1 MALFR
6 TKEARNNLQD
16 WLNQNP
22 GNGSDN
28 YSAAISS
35 ALASAASRQP
45 AASRYNTGSDPNIQ
59 ANRTNY
65 RLMAQAAADQAAAG
79 TKALSGGYD
88 ASYADSAAAQGYQ
101 TLMEGQHDAEA
112 QLRQLALQ
120 GLAAQDSQSDALV
133 SALLGAQQLETSA
146 NQMAQDRYQAQR
158 DFLTNEVAQAQT
170 EQDNFW
176 DKVWNS
182 LVWAGN
188 VALQTYDNYK
198 GYSQQQWE
206 NDFAKQQWEAQ
217 LAQQALENERYNTEY
232 ADTRADTAWSHGI
245 TEQELALEQLASQD
259 DHAAAQLALE
269 KTRQDMQLAA
279 QAAARSASSGRSGG
293 SYSGGK
299 SLSAS
304 DIDKLVSGYLTA
316 KAMGDTEAMGI
327 YASALSAG
335 GYDITRE
342 NPETSSKASIPGTA
356 AQTSSSYGSGNTILA
371 GGIPVPVGMGYQ
383 DDALLSALSG
393 LDSNNGMAMNNM
405 SDSDMI
411 RYLISLG
418 YSNAQIQNIMNGMG

>member
-16 WLNQNP
+16 WLNQNH

-88 ASYADSAAAQGYQ
+88 AGYADSAAAQGYQ

-120 GLAAQDSQSDALV
+120 GLTAQDSQSDALV

-158 DFLTNEVAQAQT
+158 DFLTNEVTQAQT

-198 GYSQQQWE
+198 GFSQQQWE
-206 NDFAKQQWEAQ
+206 NDFAQRQWEAQ

-293 SYSGGK
+293 RYSSGRT
-299 SLSAS
+299 LSAS
-304 DIDKLVSGYLTA
+304 DLDKLVSGYMEA
-316 KAMGDTEAMGI
+316 KAVGDTESMGI
-327 YASALSAG
+327 YASALAAG
-335 GYDITRE
+335 GYDVAGGATTTK
-342 NPETSSKASIPGTA
+342 TSGSGTA
-356 AQTSSSYGSGNTILA
+356 AQRSGTSSTGSGNTILA
-371 GGIPVPVGMGYQ
+371 GGIPVPIGMGYQ

-418 YSNAQIQNIMNGMG
+418 FSDTQIQNIMNGMG

>member
-35 ALASAASRQP
+35 ALANAASRQP

-158 DFLTNEVAQAQT
+158 DFLTNEVTQAQT

-198 GYSQQQWE
+198 GFSQQQWE
-206 NDFAKQQWEAQ
+206 NDFAQQQWEAQ

-232 ADTRADTAWSHGI
+232 ADSRADTAWSHGI

-293 SYSGGK
+293 SYSGSGSK
-299 SLSAS
+299 TLTPTNL
-304 DIDKLVSGYLTA
+304 DKLISGYQESTA
-316 KAMGDTEAMGI
+316 IGDTAAAGI
-327 YASALSAG
+327 YASALASY
-335 GYDITRE
+335 GYDIT
-342 NPETSSKASIPGTA
+342 G
-356 AQTSSSYGSGNTILA
+356 GSGS
-371 GGIPVPVGMGYQ
+371 GSGSSGIAAAV
-383 DDALLSALSG
+383 DKARKSG
-393 LDSNNGMAMNNM
+393 LTFDGT
-405 SDSDMI
+405 I
-411 RYLISLG
+411 RYLQGQG
-418 YSNAQIQNIMNGMG
+418 YDDDAITQIMTEKQGLWR

>member
-35 ALASAASRQP
+35 ALANAANRQP

-65 RLMAQAAADQAAAG
+65 RLMAQAAADNAAAG

-158 DFLTNEVAQAQT
+158 DFLTNEVTQAQT

-279 QAAARSASSGRSGG
+279 QAAA
-293 SYSGGK
+293 
-299 SLSAS
+299 
-304 DIDKLVSGYLTA
+304 
-316 KAMGDTEAMGI
+316 GI
-327 YASALSAG
+327 YASALASY
-335 GYDITRE
+335 GYDITGG
-342 NPETSSKASIPGTA
+342 SSG
-356 AQTSSSYGSGNTILA
+356 GSG
-371 GGIPVPVGMGYQ
+371 GSGIAAAV
-383 DDALLSALSG
+383 DKARKSG
-393 LDSNNGMAMNNM
+393 LTFDGT
-405 SDSDMI
+405 I
-411 RYLISLG
+411 RYLQGQG
-418 YSNAQIQNIMNGMG
+418 YDDDAITQIMTEKQGLWR

>member
-6 TKEARNNLQD
+6 TKEARNNLND
-16 WLNQNP
+16 WLNKNP

-35 ALASAASRQP
+35 ALASAVNRQP

-65 RLMAQAAADQAAAG
+65 RLMAQAAADQAASG

-158 DFLTNEVAQAQT
+158 DFLTNEVTQAQT

-206 NDFAKQQWEAQ
+206 NEFDERVWDAQ
-217 LAQQALENERYNTEY
+217 MAQQALENERWNIEYN
-232 ADTRADTAWSHGI
+232 DQRADTEWGHGI
-245 TEQELALEQLASQD
+245 TERELALEQLASQD

-269 KTRQDMQLAA
+269 KTRQDMRLTA
-279 QAAARSASSGRSGG
+279 QAAARAASSGGSGG
-293 SYSGGK
+293 RYSSGR

-304 DIDKLVSGYLTA
+304 DLDKLVSGYMEA
-316 KAMGDTEAMGI
+316 KAVGDTESMGI
-327 YASALSAG
+327 YASALAAG
-335 GYDITRE
+335 GYDVAGGATTTKTSGSRTATQRSG
-342 NPETSSKASIPGTA
+342 TSST
-356 AQTSSSYGSGNTILA
+356 GSGNTILA

-418 YSNAQIQNIMNGMG
+418 FSDTQIQNIMNGMG

>member
-6 TKEARNNLQD
+6 TKEARNNLND
-16 WLNQNP
+16 WLNKNP

-35 ALASAASRQP
+35 ALASAVNRQP

-65 RLMAQAAADQAAAG
+65 RLMAQAAADQAASGA
-79 TKALSGGYD
+79 KALSGGYD

-120 GLAAQDSQSDALV
+120 GIAAQDNQSDALV

-158 DFLTNEVAQAQT
+158 DFLTNEVTQAQA
-170 EQDNFW
+170 EQDDFW
-176 DKVWNS
+176 NKVWNS

-206 NDFAKQQWEAQ
+206 NDFAQQQWEAQ

-232 ADTRADTAWSHGI
+232 ADTRADTAWSQGI

-279 QAAARSASSGRSGG
+279 QAAARSASSGGSGRSYSGSSGG
-293 SYSGGK
+293 SGTSTITP
-299 SLSAS
+299 SNL
-304 DIDKLVSGYLTA
+304 DKLISGYQESTA
-316 KAMGDTEAMGI
+316 LGDTAAAGI
-327 YASALSAG
+327 YASALASY
-335 GYDITRE
+335 GYDIT
-342 NPETSSKASIPGTA
+342 GG
-356 AQTSSSYGSGNTILA
+356 SSSGSGSS
-371 GGIPVPVGMGYQ
+371 GIAAAVEQ
-383 DDALLSALSG
+383 ARQSG
-393 LDSNNGMAMNNM
+393 LTFDGT
-405 SDSDMI
+405 I
-411 RYLISLG
+411 RYLQGQG
-418 YSNAQIQNIMNGMG
+418 YDDDAITQIMTEKQGLWR

>member
-6 TKEARNNLQD
+6 TKEARNNLND
-16 WLNQNP
+16 WLNKNP

-35 ALASAASRQP
+35 ALASAVNRQP

-65 RLMAQAAADQAAAG
+65 RLMAQAAADQAASG

-120 GLAAQDSQSDALV
+120 GIAAQDNQSDALV

-158 DFLTNEVAQAQT
+158 DFLTNEVTQAQA
-170 EQDNFW
+170 EQDDFW
-176 DKVWNS
+176 NKVWNS

-206 NDFAKQQWEAQ
+206 NDFAQQQWEAQ
-217 LAQQALENERYNTEY
+217 MAQQALENERYNTEY

-279 QAAARSASSGRSGG
+279 QAAARSASSGGSSR
-293 SYSGGK
+293 SYSSGSSGSK
-299 SLSAS
+299 TLTPTNL
-304 DIDKLVSGYLTA
+304 DKLISGYQESA
-316 KAMGDTEAMGI
+316 AMGDTAAAGI
-327 YASALSAG
+327 YASALASY
-335 GYDITRE
+335 GYDITGG
-342 NPETSSKASIPGTA
+342 SGSG
-356 AQTSSSYGSGNTILA
+356 SSSSGIA
-371 GGIPVPVGMGYQ
+371 AAVDRARQ
-383 DDALLSALSG
+383 SG
-393 LDSNNGMAMNNM
+393 LTFDGT
-405 SDSDMI
+405 I
-411 RYLISLG
+411 RYLQGQG
-418 YSNAQIQNIMNGMG
+418 YDDDSITQIMTEKQGLWR

>member
-65 RLMAQAAADQAAAG
+65 RLMAQAAADNAAAE
-79 TKALSGGYD
+79 TQALSGGYD
-88 ASYADSAAAQGYQ
+88 AGYADSAAAQGYQ

-279 QAAARSASSGRSGG
+279 QAAARAASGGRSGG
-293 SYSGGK
+293 SYSSSGSK
-299 SLSAS
+299 TLTPTNL
-304 DIDKLVSGYLTA
+304 DKLISGYQESTA
-316 KAMGDTEAMGI
+316 IGDTAAAGI
-327 YASALSAG
+327 YASALASY
-335 GYDITRE
+335 GYDIT
-342 NPETSSKASIPGTA
+342 G
-356 AQTSSSYGSGNTILA
+356 GSGS
-371 GGIPVPVGMGYQ
+371 GSGSSGIAAAV
-383 DDALLSALSG
+383 DKARKSG
-393 LDSNNGMAMNNM
+393 LTFDGT
-405 SDSDMI
+405 I
-411 RYLISLG
+411 RYLQGQG
-418 YSNAQIQNIMNGMG
+418 YDDDAITQIMTEKQGLWR

>member
-6 TKEARNNLQD
+6 TKEARNNLND
-16 WLNQNP
+16 WLNKNP

-35 ALASAASRQP
+35 ALASAVNRQP

-65 RLMAQAAADQAAAG
+65 RLMAQAAADQAASG

-120 GLAAQDSQSDALV
+120 GIAAQDNQSDALV

-158 DFLTNEVAQAQT
+158 DFLTNEVTQAQA
-170 EQDNFW
+170 EQDDFW
-176 DKVWNS
+176 NKVWNS

-206 NDFAKQQWEAQ
+206 NDFAQQQWEAQ

-232 ADTRADTAWSHGI
+232 ADTRADTAWSQGI

-279 QAAARSASSGRSGG
+279 QAAARSASSGGSGRSYSGSSGG
-293 SYSGGK
+293 SGTSTITP
-299 SLSAS
+299 SNL
-304 DIDKLVSGYLTA
+304 DKLISGYQESTA
-316 KAMGDTEAMGI
+316 LGDTAAAGI
-327 YASALSAG
+327 YASALASY
-335 GYDITRE
+335 GYDIT
-342 NPETSSKASIPGTA
+342 GG
-356 AQTSSSYGSGNTILA
+356 SSSGSGSS
-371 GGIPVPVGMGYQ
+371 GIAAAVEQ
-383 DDALLSALSG
+383 ARQSG
-393 LDSNNGMAMNNM
+393 LTFDGT
-405 SDSDMI
+405 I
-411 RYLISLG
+411 RYLQGQG
-418 YSNAQIQNIMNGMG
+418 YDDDAITQIMTEKQGLWR

>member
-158 DFLTNEVAQAQT
+158 DFLTNEVTQAQT

-198 GYSQQQWE
+198 GYSQQQFE
-206 NDFAKQQWEAQ
+206 NELAKQRLDAE
-217 LAQQALENERYNTEY
+217 LAQQALENERWNIQYNDSRSDAEW
-232 ADTRADTAWSHGI
+232 DRSI
-245 TEQELALEQLASQD
+245 TERQIQLEEMGFQD
-259 DHAAAQLALE
+259 DHALALAQLEAME
-269 KTRQDMQLAA
+269 K
-279 QAAARSASSGRSGG
+279 AAARSASSGRSGG

-327 YASALSAG
+327 YATALSAG
-335 GYDITRE
+335 GYDITSE
-342 NPETSSKASIPGTA
+342 NPETSSETKASTPGTA

>member
-1 MALFR
+1 MTLFR

-35 ALASAASRQP
+35 ALANAASRQP

-65 RLMAQAAADQAAAG
+65 RLMAQAAADNAAAE
-79 TKALSGGYD
+79 TQALSGGYD
-88 ASYADSAAAQGYQ
+88 AGYADSAAAQGYQ

-158 DFLTNEVAQAQT
+158 DFLTNEVTQAQT

-198 GYSQQQWE
+198 GYSQQQFE
-206 NDFAKQQWEAQ
+206 NELAKQRLDAE
-217 LAQQALENERYNTEY
+217 LAQQALENERWNIQYNDSRSDAEW
-232 ADTRADTAWSHGI
+232 DRSI
-245 TEQELALEQLASQD
+245 TERQIQLEEMGFQD
-259 DHAAAQLALE
+259 DHALALAQLEAME
-269 KTRQDMQLAA
+269 K
-279 QAAARSASSGRSGG
+279 AAARSASSGGSGG

-327 YASALSAG
+327 YATALSAG
-335 GYDITRE
+335 GYDITSE
-342 NPETSSKASIPGTA
+342 NPETSSETKASTPGTA

>member
-6 TKEARNNLQD
+6 TKEARNNLND
-16 WLNQNP
+16 WLNKNP

-35 ALASAASRQP
+35 ALASAVNRQP

-120 GLAAQDSQSDALV
+120 GIAAQDNQSDALV

-158 DFLTNEVAQAQT
+158 DFLTNEVTQAQA
-170 EQDNFW
+170 EQDDFW
-176 DKVWNS
+176 NKVWNS

-206 NDFAKQQWEAQ
+206 NDFAQQQWEAQ

-279 QAAARSASSGRSGG
+279 QAAARAASSGGSGRSYSGSSGG
-293 SYSGGK
+293 SGTSTITP
-299 SLSAS
+299 SNL
-304 DIDKLVSGYLTA
+304 DKLISGYQESTA
-316 KAMGDTEAMGI
+316 LGDTAAAGI
-327 YASALSAG
+327 YASALTSY
-335 GYDITRE
+335 GYDIT
-342 NPETSSKASIPGTA
+342 GG
-356 AQTSSSYGSGNTILA
+356 SSSGSGSS
-371 GGIPVPVGMGYQ
+371 GIAAAVEQ
-383 DDALLSALSG
+383 ARQSG
-393 LDSNNGMAMNNM
+393 LTFDGT
-405 SDSDMI
+405 I
-411 RYLISLG
+411 RYLQGQG
-418 YSNAQIQNIMNGMG
+418 YDDDAITQIMTEKQGLWR

>member
-45 AASRYNTGSDPNIQ
+45 AAIRYNTGLDPNIQ

-65 RLMAQAAADQAAAG
+65 RLMAQAAADNAAAG

-198 GYSQQQWE
+198 GFSQQQWE

-217 LAQQALENERYNTEY
+217 MAQQALENERYNTEY

-293 SYSGGK
+293 RYSGSGSK
-299 SLSAS
+299 TLTPTNL
-304 DIDKLVSGYLTA
+304 DKLISGYQESTA
-316 KAMGDTEAMGI
+316 IGDTAAAGI
-327 YASALSAG
+327 YASALASY
-335 GYDITRE
+335 GYDIT
-342 NPETSSKASIPGTA
+342 G
-356 AQTSSSYGSGNTILA
+356 GSGS
-371 GGIPVPVGMGYQ
+371 GSGSSGIAAAV
-383 DDALLSALSG
+383 DKARKSG
-393 LDSNNGMAMNNM
+393 LTFDGT
-405 SDSDMI
+405 I
-411 RYLISLG
+411 RYLQGQG
-418 YSNAQIQNIMNGMG
+418 YDDDAITQVMTEKQGLWR

>member
-6 TKEARNNLQD
+6 TNTARNNLND

-22 GNGSDN
+22 GNGSNN
-28 YSAAISS
+28 YSASIGA
-35 ALASAASRQP
+35 ALANAASRQTP
-45 AASRYNTGSDPNIQ
+45 AQRYNTGSDQNMQ

-65 RLMAQAAADQAAAG
+65 RLMAQAAADNAAAG

-112 QLRQLALQ
+112 QLRQLALE
-120 GLAAQDSQSDALV
+120 GMAAEDSQSDVLTA
-133 SALLGAQQLETSA
+133 ALLGAQQLEMNA
-146 NQMAQDRYQAQR
+146 NQMAQDRYQMQR
-158 DFLTNEVAQAQT
+158 DFLTNEVTQAQA

-176 DKVWNS
+176 SNVWDS
-182 LVWAGN
+182 LVWAAN

-206 NDFAKQQWEAQ
+206 NEFAQKQWDAQ
-217 LAQQALENERYNTEY
+217 MAQQALENERYNTEY
-232 ADTRADTAWSHGI
+232 ADSRADTAWSHGI
-245 TEQELALEQLASQD
+245 TEQELALAQLAAQD
-259 DHAAAQLALE
+259 DHAYSLLQQQAAQ
-269 KTRQDMQLAA
+269 QDMQLAA
-279 QAAARSASSGRSGG
+279 AAAARAVSGG
-293 SYSGGK
+293 SG
-299 SLSAS
+299 
-304 DIDKLVSGYLTA
+304 SGYNFD
-316 KAMGDTEAMGI
+316 MGDYLDLVEA
-327 YASALSAG
+327 YQNASLAGEDAVAQDLADLALQRYGRDITGGSAG
-335 GYDITRE
+335 GSSAAK
-342 NPETSSKASIPGTA
+342 TSTPGMTA
-356 AQTSSSYGSGNTILA
+356 QRGGSSSYGSGNTVLA

>member
-35 ALASAASRQP
+35 ALASAVNRQP

-65 RLMAQAAADQAAAG
+65 RLMAQAAADQAASG

-120 GLAAQDSQSDALV
+120 GIAAQDNQSDALV

-158 DFLTNEVAQAQT
+158 DFLTNEVTQAQA
-170 EQDNFW
+170 EQDDFW
-176 DKVWNS
+176 NKVWNS

-206 NDFAKQQWEAQ
+206 NDFAQQQWEAQ

-232 ADTRADTAWSHGI
+232 ADTRADTAWSQGI

-279 QAAARSASSGRSGG
+279 QAAARSASSGGSGRSYSGSSGG
-293 SYSGGK
+293 SGTSTITP
-299 SLSAS
+299 SNL
-304 DIDKLVSGYLTA
+304 DKLISGYQESTA
-316 KAMGDTEAMGI
+316 LGDTAAAGI
-327 YASALSAG
+327 YASALASY
-335 GYDITRE
+335 GYDIT
-342 NPETSSKASIPGTA
+342 GG
-356 AQTSSSYGSGNTILA
+356 SSSGSGSS
-371 GGIPVPVGMGYQ
+371 GIAAAVEQ
-383 DDALLSALSG
+383 ARQSG
-393 LDSNNGMAMNNM
+393 LTFDGT
-405 SDSDMI
+405 I
-411 RYLISLG
+411 RYLQGQG
-418 YSNAQIQNIMNGMG
+418 YDDDAITQIMTEKQGLWR

>member
-35 ALASAASRQP
+35 ALANAASRQP

-120 GLAAQDSQSDALV
+120 GLTAQDSQSDALV

-158 DFLTNEVAQAQT
+158 DFLTNEVTQAQT

-198 GYSQQQWE
+198 GFSQQQWE
-206 NDFAKQQWEAQ
+206 NDFAQQQWEAQ

-279 QAAARSASSGRSGG
+279 QAAARSASGGRSGG
-293 SYSGGK
+293 SYSSSGSK
-299 SLSAS
+299 TLTPTNL
-304 DIDKLVSGYLTA
+304 DKLISGYQESTA
-316 KAMGDTEAMGI
+316 IGDTAAAGI
-327 YASALSAG
+327 YASALASY
-335 GYDITRE
+335 GYDITGG
-342 NPETSSKASIPGTA
+342 SSG
-356 AQTSSSYGSGNTILA
+356 GSGSS
-371 GGIPVPVGMGYQ
+371 GIAAAV
-383 DDALLSALSG
+383 DKARKSG
-393 LDSNNGMAMNNM
+393 LTFDGT
-405 SDSDMI
+405 I
-411 RYLISLG
+411 RYLQGQG
-418 YSNAQIQNIMNGMG
+418 YDDDAITQIMTEKRGLWR

>member
-35 ALASAASRQP
+35 ALANAASRQP

-88 ASYADSAAAQGYQ
+88 AGYADSAAAQGYQ

-158 DFLTNEVAQAQT
+158 DFLTNEVTQAQT

-217 LAQQALENERYNTEY
+217 MAQQALENERYNTEY

-279 QAAARSASSGRSGG
+279 QAAARAASSGKSSGG
-293 SYSGGK
+293 SGSK
-299 SLSAS
+299 TLTPTNL
-304 DIDKLVSGYLTA
+304 DKLISGYQESA
-316 KAMGDTEAMGI
+316 AMGDTAAAGI
-327 YASALSAG
+327 YASALASY
-335 GYDITRE
+335 GYDIT
-342 NPETSSKASIPGTA
+342 G
-356 AQTSSSYGSGNTILA
+356 GSGS
-371 GGIPVPVGMGYQ
+371 GSGSSGIAAAV
-383 DDALLSALSG
+383 DKARKSG
-393 LDSNNGMAMNNM
+393 LTFDGT
-405 SDSDMI
+405 I
-411 RYLISLG
+411 RYLQGQG
-418 YSNAQIQNIMNGMG
+418 YDDDAITQIMTEKQGLWR

>member
-88 ASYADSAAAQGYQ
+88 AGYADSAAAQGYQ

-198 GYSQQQWE
+198 GFSQQQWE

-217 LAQQALENERYNTEY
+217 MAQQALENERYNTEY

-293 SYSGGK
+293 RYSGSGSK
-299 SLSAS
+299 TLTPTNL
-304 DIDKLVSGYLTA
+304 DKLISGYQESTA
-316 KAMGDTEAMGI
+316 IGDTAAAGI
-327 YASALSAG
+327 YASALASY
-335 GYDITRE
+335 GYDIT
-342 NPETSSKASIPGTA
+342 G
-356 AQTSSSYGSGNTILA
+356 GSGS
-371 GGIPVPVGMGYQ
+371 GSGSSGIAAAV
-383 DDALLSALSG
+383 DKARKSG
-393 LDSNNGMAMNNM
+393 LTFDGT
-405 SDSDMI
+405 I
-411 RYLISLG
+411 RYLQGQG
-418 YSNAQIQNIMNGMG
+418 YDDDAITQIMTEKQGLWR

>member
-35 ALASAASRQP
+35 ALANAASRQP

-88 ASYADSAAAQGYQ
+88 AGYADSAAAQGYQ

-158 DFLTNEVAQAQT
+158 DFLTNEVDQAQA
-170 EQDNFW
+170 EQDDFW
-176 DKVWNS
+176 SKVWNS

-206 NDFAKQQWEAQ
+206 NEFDERVWDAQ
-217 LAQQALENERYNTEY
+217 MAQQALENERWNIEYN
-232 ADTRADTAWSHGI
+232 DQRADTEWGHGI
-245 TEQELALEQLASQD
+245 TERELALEQLASQD

-269 KTRQDMQLAA
+269 KTRQDMRLTA
-279 QAAARSASSGRSGG
+279 QAAARAASSGGSGR
-293 SYSGGK
+293 SYSSSGSK
-299 SLSAS
+299 TLTPTNL
-304 DIDKLVSGYLTA
+304 DKLISGYQESTA
-316 KAMGDTEAMGI
+316 IGDTAAAGI
-327 YASALSAG
+327 YASALASY
-335 GYDITRE
+335 GYDIT
-342 NPETSSKASIPGTA
+342 G
-356 AQTSSSYGSGNTILA
+356 GSGS
-371 GGIPVPVGMGYQ
+371 GSGSSGIAAAV
-383 DDALLSALSG
+383 DKARKSG
-393 LDSNNGMAMNNM
+393 LTFDGT
-405 SDSDMI
+405 I
-411 RYLISLG
+411 RYLQGQG
-418 YSNAQIQNIMNGMG
+418 YDDDAITQIMTEKQGLWR

>member
-35 ALASAASRQP
+35 ALANAASRQP

-120 GLAAQDSQSDALV
+120 GLTAQDSQSDALV

-158 DFLTNEVAQAQT
+158 DFLTNEVTQAQT

-198 GYSQQQWE
+198 GFSQQQWE
-206 NDFAKQQWEAQ
+206 NDFAQQQWEAQ

-293 SYSGGK
+293 SYSSSGSK
-299 SLSAS
+299 TLTPTNL
-304 DIDKLVSGYLTA
+304 DKLISGYQESTA
-316 KAMGDTEAMGI
+316 TGDTAAAGI
-327 YASALSAG
+327 YASALASY
-335 GYDITRE
+335 GYDITGG
-342 NPETSSKASIPGTA
+342 SSG
-356 AQTSSSYGSGNTILA
+356 GSGSS
-371 GGIPVPVGMGYQ
+371 GIAAAV
-383 DDALLSALSG
+383 DKARKSG
-393 LDSNNGMAMNNM
+393 LTFDGT
-405 SDSDMI
+405 I
-411 RYLISLG
+411 RYLQGQG
-418 YSNAQIQNIMNGMG
+418 YDDDAITQIMTEKRGLWR

>member
-6 TKEARNNLQD
+6 TNTARNNLND

-22 GNGSDN
+22 GNGSNN
-28 YSAAISS
+28 YSASIGA
-35 ALASAASRQP
+35 ALANAASRQTP
-45 AASRYNTGSDPNIQ
+45 ARRYNTGSDQNMQ

-65 RLMAQAAADQAAAG
+65 RLMAQAAADNAAAG

-112 QLRQLALQ
+112 QLRQLALE
-120 GLAAQDSQSDALV
+120 GMAAEDSQSDVLTA
-133 SALLGAQQLETSA
+133 ALLGAQQLEMNA
-146 NQMAQDRYQAQR
+146 NQMAQDRYQMQR
-158 DFLTNEVAQAQT
+158 DFLTNEVTQAQA

-176 DKVWNS
+176 SNVWDS
-182 LVWAGN
+182 LVWAAN

-198 GYSQQQWE
+198 GYSQQQFE
-206 NDFAKQQWEAQ
+206 NELAKQRLDAD
-217 LAQQALENERYNTEY
+217 LAQQALENERWNIQYNDSRSDAEW
-232 ADTRADTAWSHGI
+232 DRSI
-245 TEQELALEQLASQD
+245 TERQIQLEEMGFQD
-259 DHAAAQLALE
+259 DHALALAQLEAME
-269 KTRQDMQLAA
+269 K
-279 QAAARSASSGRSGG
+279 AAAGGGSSGSGG
-293 SYSGGK
+293 SYSGSG
-299 SLSAS
+299 
-304 DIDKLVSGYLTA
+304 SGYNFD
-316 KAMGDTEAMGI
+316 MGDYLDLVES
-327 YASALSAG
+327 YQQASLAGQDTVAQDLANLALQRYGRDITGGSAG
-335 GYDITRE
+335 G
-342 NPETSSKASIPGTA
+342 SSAAKTNTPGMTA
-356 AQTSSSYGSGNTILA
+356 QRGGSSSYGSGNTVLA

-411 RYLISLG
+411 RYLINLG